1 MKLKYKKI
9 ILFTTMSTMGIGLLT
24 LSITQDKPKA
34 KESVNGAPR
43 VEASLLSDTSST
55 SVDEVYETTAVASP
69 TEMPSATIT
78 PEPTEAPTPTP
89 LPVYEIE
96 KEGYPEIE
104 ELFKKYYVAKNN
116 CDVDQLKSILSN
128 PTKVES
134 QEQLQ
139 KKTEY
144 IDEYQKIKPYVK
156 KGAQKG
162 TYIVYVYHEIKF
174 TSVNTP
180 APSLS
185 KFYVITDARGDLK
198 IFSGEMDEELK
209 AYYDARNTD
218 EDVVEI
224 INMTNKK
231 SEEAK
236 EKDEDLLNFW
246 KSIEKLTNNNKKSDT
261 DTKNEKKDS
270 SEAQDTSATDN
281 QEETTSEE

>member
-261 DTKNEKKDS
+261 DTKNEMKDS

>member
-116 CDVDQLKSILSN
+116 CDVDQLKAILSN

>member
-69 TEMPSATIT
+69 TVMPSATIT

-116 CDVDQLKSILSN
+116 CDVDQLKAILSN

-261 DTKNEKKDS
+261 DTKNEMKDS

>member
-116 CDVDQLKSILSN
+116 CDVDQLKAILSN

-261 DTKNEKKDS
+261 DTKNEMKDS